1 MDPRTQATMGRPHPK
16 NGAGSPDPHGTIPR
30 THHRTPGGLLMDLD
44 AKFTWSE
51 LLALASNRNEWRT
64 RVKALRSGASMQK
77 PPRKPTPTTKHH
89 YNTRSKIKTT
99 PPTDS
104 ITSPTVR
111 TPTATT
117 SDNTTRQKRAKPSA
131 TMYPLRDAHEAFF
144 RPNKDSGKRKCQ
156 VNRPRRKKRKKTSL
170 TDKQRAAAQR
180 DYYDRHHAPR
190 SDHSE
195 DITTTPHLL
204 FAQPPPSPGPHRRY
218 SVTTNTKTTSTPR

>member
-1 MDPRTQATMGRPHPK
+1 
-16 NGAGSPDPHGTIPR
+16 
-30 THHRTPGGLLMDLD
+30 MDLD

-99 PPTDS
+99 SPTDS

-195 DITTTPHLL
+195 DITTTP
-204 FAQPPPSPGPHRRY
+204 PPTSRPTTPIAWTPPAILGHHQHQNNFDTTVAPIDFHSFFEYSPEADRRALQDF
-218 SVTTNTKTTSTPR
+218 SVLCL